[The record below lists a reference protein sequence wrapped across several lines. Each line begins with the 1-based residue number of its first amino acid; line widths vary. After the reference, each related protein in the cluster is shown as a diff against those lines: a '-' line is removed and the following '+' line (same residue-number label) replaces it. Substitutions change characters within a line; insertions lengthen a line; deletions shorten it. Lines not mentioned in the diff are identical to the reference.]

1 MGSETLNRKIKT
13 AVIGA
18 TGFTGEKLIEILL
31 KHPGVELVY
40 LASRTPKP
48 VAYSKLF
55 GRFRKKTNLLCEPL
69 DIKKAAAKSEFVFV
83 SLPHTASMKYVPY
96 LVKQEK
102 KVIDLSADYRMKE
115 ASEYKKYYHQTHK
128 DKTNLKKAVY
138 GLSEIF
144 KDEIKKAKLI
154 ANPGC
159 YPTSVIIGL
168 YPFLKEGLIK
178 GRVVV
183 DSKSAITGAGRKA
196 VIEYHYSNV
205 ANNFWAYKPFV
216 HQHAPEIESIL
227 KKACG
232 CKLELLFSPHVAGI
246 EAGIYST
253 IYVPL
258 KKKMSQGAVKKIYD
272 SHYRNCPFVR
282 VSQTLPKLKETIGTN
297 FCDIG
302 FAVSPDGKYCMIA
315 SCIDNLIKGAAGS
328 AVQNMNI
335 MQGWPET
342 TGLL

>member
-1 MGSETLNRKIKT
+1 MSLKVLNHKVKT

-18 TGFTGEKLIEILL
+18 TGFTGEKLVEILL
-31 KHPGVELVY
+31 KHPGVDLTY

-48 VAYSKLF
+48 VAYSKFF
-55 GRFRKKTNLLCEPL
+55 GRFRKKTNLFCEPL
-69 DIKKAAAKSEFVFV
+69 DIKKAAKKSEFLFV
-83 SLPHTASMKYVPY
+83 SLPHTASMEYIPY
-96 LVKQEK
+96 LIMQGK
-102 KVIDLSADYRMKE
+102 KVVDLSADYRIKK
-115 ASEYKKYYHQTHK
+115 ASNYKKYYHKAHK
-128 DKTNLKKAVY
+128 DKVNLKKAVY

-144 KDEIKKAKLI
+144 KDKIKKAKLI

-159 YPTSVIIGL
+159 YPTSVILGL
-168 YPFLKEGLIK
+168 YPFLKDGLIK
-178 GRVVV
+178 GEVIV
-183 DSKSAITGAGRKA
+183 DSKSSITGAGRKA
-196 VIEYHYSNV
+196 VIEYHYSNI

-216 HQHAPEIESIL
+216 HQHVPEIEAIL
-227 KKACG
+227 KEACG
-232 CKLELLFSPHVAGI
+232 HAFGLLFSPHVAGI

-258 KKKMSQGAVKKIYD
+258 KKKISRETVKKIYD
-272 SHYRNCPFVR
+272 SYYRDCPFVR
-282 VSQTLPKLKETIGTN
+282 VSQDLPKLKEVIGTN

-302 FAVSPDGKYCMIA
+302 FAISPDSRYCMVV

-342 TGLL
+342 LGLL